1 MKWLVDRRV
10 EEIRKRFQAL
20 IDECD
25 ASSFIMDDEYEDF
38 IYLTA
43 NSLNDGMRDAI
54 KRALEARPLEEAA
67 SNQQER

>member
-10 EEIRKRFQAL
+10 GGIRKRFQAL
-20 IDECD
+20 IYECD
-25 ASSFIMDDEYEDF
+25 ASSFIMDAEYENF

-54 KRALEARPLEEAA
+54 KRALEARPLEGVP